1 MFGRDVG
8 TIKGYK
14 AIIRLRQGTKPI
26 FKKSRSVAYTLQ
38 PALEL
43 ELNRMQQEGIL
54 EPVERS
60 EWATPLVIVPKSN
73 GKLRVY
79 GDFKVTINQCV
90 ETKTYPLPTTD
101 DIFARLAGGRIFT
114 KLDLLQAYLQLPV
127 DDDSKDLLVIN
138 TPKGLFRYNRL
149 PYGVSV
155 APAIFQSVMDRILH
169 NLPVACYLDDILISA
184 PTVEE
189 HDVLV
194 EKVLQRLQDAGI
206 HLHQEKCHFGQRQV
220 EYLGHLI
227 DATGIHPTNN
237 KVRAIKEAP
246 VPSDITQLRAFVG
259 LLNYYGKFIPQVATH
274 MTPLYKLMEKDHKWL
289 WSAECQDAFLKCKEL
304 LTCEAVL
311 AHYDSAKPIKLACDA
326 SAYGLGAVL
335 SHTLQDGERPVAFAS
350 QRLTKAERNYSQ
362 IEKEALAIVFG
373 VKKFHKYLFGRCFS
387 LVTDHKPLLSI
398 LSAKAEVPSVAA
410 ARMQPWAIFLSAY
423 SYDIEFKG
431 TKMHANA
438 DSLSRLPMQEEDKP
452 EVSNA
457 TLRSESEGTSMPVAV
472 RRSTREIRAPQ
483 RLIEEL

>member
-26 FKKSRSVAYTLQ
+26 FKKSRSVAYALQ

-73 GKLRVY
+73 GKLRVC
-79 GDFKVTINQCV
+79 GDFEVTINQCV

-101 DIFARLAGGRIFT
+101 DIFARLAGGHIFT
-114 KLDLLQAYLQLPV
+114 KLDLSQAYLQLPG

-206 HLHQEKCHFGQRQV
+206 HLHQENVILVK
-220 EYLGHLI
+220 
-227 DATGIHPTNN
+227 
-237 KVRAIKEAP
+237 
-246 VPSDITQLRAFVG
+246 
-259 LLNYYGKFIPQVATH
+259 GKWNI
-274 MTPLYKLMEKDHKWL
+274 
-289 WSAECQDAFLKCKEL
+289 
-304 LTCEAVL
+304 
-311 AHYDSAKPIKLACDA
+311 
-326 SAYGLGAVL
+326 
-335 SHTLQDGERPVAFAS
+335 
-350 QRLTKAERNYSQ
+350 
-362 IEKEALAIVFG
+362 
-373 VKKFHKYLFGRCFS
+373 
-387 LVTDHKPLLSI
+387 
-398 LSAKAEVPSVAA
+398 
-410 ARMQPWAIFLSAY
+410 
-423 SYDIEFKG
+423 
-431 TKMHANA
+431 
-438 DSLSRLPMQEEDKP
+438 
-452 EVSNA
+452 
-457 TLRSESEGTSMPVAV
+457 
-472 RRSTREIRAPQ
+472 
-483 RLIEEL
+483 